1 MKNIKIVELTEEDF
15 YKAYEVFKVTVPYAF
30 DLSEDVLCMEVVE
43 DEIESKKKVLESALN
58 RDKTGVIVLIAKNND
73 EVVGTIS
80 FGPCSEAIRQ
90 CTNNE
95 FSNVGELGSLFIL
108 PKYQDK
114 GIGSALI
121 EEMISYLEKRGIKEF
136 CLDSGYKDA
145 QKRWCRK
152 FGNPYKIVKDYWAP
166 GIDNMVWLCK
176 I

>member
-1 MKNIKIVELTEEDF
+1 
-15 YKAYEVFKVTVPYAF
+15 
-30 DLSEDVLCMEVVE
+30 MEVVE

-58 RDKTGVIVLIAKNND
+58 KDKTGIIVLIAKVND

-90 CTNNE
+90 CTNDK

-114 GIGSALI
+114 GIGSTLI

-152 FGNPYKIVKDYWAP
+152 FGNPYKIVKDYWGP